1 MELEHLYKRALL
13 SRHNYDIILKEEIE
27 NEMKVS
33 KQLILF
39 ITRQIVESFENFV
52 NNSEK
57 IRDKSGFTVSFIL
70 NFSKMTFIDV
80 EMDDSTIESIKYKKL
95 IAILE
100 NFAKETNLVFDKE
113 QAVFDLTFYK
123 GVRKIVFFRF
133 NIK

>member
-39 ITRQIVESFENFV
+39 ITRQAVESFENFV

-70 NFSKMTFIDV
+70 NFSKMTFVDI
-80 EMDDSTIESIKYKKL
+80 EMDDSTIEPIKCKKL

>member
-39 ITRQIVESFENFV
+39 ITRQAVESFENFV

-70 NFSKMTFIDV
+70 NFSKMTFVDI
-80 EMDDSTIESIKYKKL
+80 EMDDSTIESIKCKKL

-133 NIK
+133 NMK

>member
-13 SRHNYDIILKEEIE
+13 SRHNYDIILKDEIE

-39 ITRQIVESFENFV
+39 ITRQAVESFENFV

-70 NFSKMTFIDV
+70 NFSKMTFVDI
-80 EMDDSTIESIKYKKL
+80 EMDDSTIESIKCKKL

-133 NIK
+133 NMK